1 MISKTLKECQLKYSL
16 DDNKFKTCI
25 NFYIH
30 QPGGRGL
37 GEGGGGGGE
46 EEEIIIDLQTFSNI

>member
-1 MISKTLKECQLKYSL
+1 MY
-16 DDNKFKTCI
+16 
-25 NFYIH
+25 